1 MDKLDIKL
9 HQIIESIVF
18 ILPEIWLVFL
28 FILLIIIDLFGKK
41 PYLLGTL
48 LSGLLIQLGFIYFS
62 PLQENLFISVI
73 SADSLAKT
81 FKYIFTVITI
91 IILLF
96 IRNSE
101 RDTKIGK
108 NMGELYAI
116 LTAILLAMNL
126 LAMATHLLL
135 IYLSLEIIS
144 IGSYILAVFYF
155 DRKGVEV
162 GLKYAVFGIFSS
174 AVMLYGMSLLYG
186 FSGSLL
192 LENIAAAS
200 NTIPTSAFLLAFVM
214 SIAGFLFK
222 ISASPFHIWTPDVY
236 EGAPTSVVAFFS
248 TASKAAGF
256 VVLARFAL
264 AFQNNTMITNSL
276 IIIAIV
282 SILIGNFS
290 ALWQT
295 SFKRLLAYSGIAQA
309 GFILVGL
316 LTLNIEG
323 TKIMIFY
330 LVVYAI
336 ANLIAFFALTLMENN
351 TKGDIFNDNLLSF
364 SGLGNHSLVFG
375 VAVSVSMLSLVGL
388 PITAG
393 FTAKLLI
400 FTQLWEIKDNTLLFI
415 LLAVGLLSTAVS
427 LYFYL
432 KIPYYLFFKSKNES
446 IDFQLTNF
454 QKVIMFL
461 LAFSLIAL
469 FFNPSLLLDW
479 L

>member
-9 HQIIESIVF
+9 HQLIESIAF

-41 PYLLGTL
+41 TYLLVTL
-48 LSGLLIQLGFIYFS
+48 LGGLLIQMGFIYFS
-62 PLQENLFISVI
+62 PLKENLFISAL

-81 FKYIFTVITI
+81 FKYIFTAITI
-91 IILLF
+91 VVLLF
-96 IRNSE
+96 IHSSE
-101 RDTKIGK
+101 RDKKIGK
-108 NMGELYAI
+108 NTGEFYAI
-116 LTAILLAMNL
+116 LAAILLGMNL

-144 IGSYILAVFYF
+144 IGSYVLAVFYF

-174 AVMLYGMSLLYG
+174 AIMLYGMSLLYG

-192 LENIAAAS
+192 LENIATAS
-200 NTIPTSAFLLAFVM
+200 STIPTSAFLLAFVM
-214 SIAGFLFK
+214 AIAGFLFK

-236 EGAPTSVVAFFS
+236 EGAPTTVVAFFS

-256 VVLARFAL
+256 AVLIRFAL
-264 AFQNNTMITNSL
+264 AFGNNITITNTL
-276 IIIAIV
+276 IIIAVV
-282 SILIGNFS
+282 SMLIGNFS

-316 LTLNIEG
+316 LTLHAEG
-323 TKIMIFY
+323 TKIMLFY
-330 LVVYAI
+330 LIVYAI
-336 ANLIAFFALTLMENN
+336 ANLIAFFALTLLENN
-351 TKGDIFNDNLLSF
+351 TKGNIYSDNLRFF
-364 SGLGNHSLVFG
+364 SGLGNHSLIFG
-375 VAVSVSMLSLVGL
+375 IAVSISMFSLVGL
-388 PITAG
+388 PMTAG

-400 FTQLWEIKDNTLLFI
+400 FTQLWEIKDNPLMFA

-432 KIPYYLFFKSKNES
+432 KIPYYLFFKPKDES
-446 IDFQLTNF
+446 IDFQPTNF
-454 QKVIMFL
+454 QKAIMIL

-469 FFNPSLLLDW
+469 FFNPSLLLNW

>member
-41 PYLLGTL
+41 SYLLGTL

-62 PLQENLFISVI
+62 PLQEDLFISVL
-73 SADSLAKT
+73 SVAPLSKT
-81 FKYIFTVITI
+81 FKYVFTAITI
-91 IILLF
+91 VILLF
-96 IRNSE
+96 VHHSE
-101 RDTKIGK
+101 RDTKTGK
-108 NMGELYAI
+108 NTGEFYAI
-116 LTAILLAMNL
+116 LASILLGMNL

-155 DRKGVEV
+155 DRKGVEI
-162 GLKYAVFGIFSS
+162 GLKYAVFGVFSS
-174 AVMLYGMSLLYG
+174 AIMLYGMSLLYG

-192 LENIAAAS
+192 LGNIAAAS
-200 NTIPTSAFLLAFVM
+200 SSIPASAFLVAFVM
-214 SIAGFLFK
+214 AIVGFLFK

-236 EGAPTSVVAFFS
+236 EGAPTTVVAFFS

-264 AFQNNTMITNSL
+264 AFQNNIMITNSL

-282 SILIGNFS
+282 SMLVGNFS

-316 LTLNIEG
+316 LTLNAEG
-323 TKIMIFY
+323 IKIMLFY

-336 ANLIAFFALTLMENN
+336 ANLIAFFALTLIENN
-351 TKGDIFNDNLLSF
+351 AKGNIFNDNLLSF

-375 VAVSVSMLSLVGL
+375 IAVSVSMLSLVGL

-400 FTQLWEIKDNTLLFI
+400 FTQLLEIKDNPFVFI

-432 KIPYYLFFKSKNES
+432 KIPYYLFFKLKDES

-454 QKVIMFL
+454 QKLIMIL

-469 FFNPSLLLDW
+469 FFNPSLLLDR